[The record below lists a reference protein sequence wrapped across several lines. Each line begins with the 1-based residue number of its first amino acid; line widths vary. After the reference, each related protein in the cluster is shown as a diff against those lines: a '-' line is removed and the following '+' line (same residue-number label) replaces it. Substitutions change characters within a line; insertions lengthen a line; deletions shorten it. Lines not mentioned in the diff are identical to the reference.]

1 MSLNIFILLFV
12 QEAPPIG
19 TFLAVPVA
27 HHHWRERPEWRA
39 VQDGEETEMFMVSE
53 WVNQT
58 LCGAAL

>member
-27 HHHWRERPEWRA
+27 HHHWRERPGRRA
-39 VQDGEETEMFMVSE
+39 VQNGEETEMFKVLE

-58 LCGAAL
+58 VCDAAL